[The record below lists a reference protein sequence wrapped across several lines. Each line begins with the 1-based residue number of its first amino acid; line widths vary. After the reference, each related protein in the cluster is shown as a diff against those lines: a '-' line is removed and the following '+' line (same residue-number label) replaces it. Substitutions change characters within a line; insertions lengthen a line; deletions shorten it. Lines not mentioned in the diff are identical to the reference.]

1 MLSNYGSGAIMAVPA
16 HDARDFKFAKN
27 FELKITQVI
36 SNGTKVENKPY
47 LQKEGEIVNSS
58 FLNNLSIIDATN
70 KISKLVAQKNIG
82 FSSINFRLRDA
93 IFSRQRYWGEPFPV
107 YYKNSIPHL
116 IKDEEL
122 PLELPS
128 IDSYLPTK
136 KGDPPLARATNWK
149 YKDSFEYEHS
159 TMPGWAGSSWY
170 FIRYLDPHNA
180 TKFVGDKEI
189 KYWGN
194 VDLYIGGAEHATGHL
209 LYSRF
214 WTKFLY
220 DLSLIDFSEPFKKII
235 NQGMILGESSFVYRI
250 KGKNTFVSYNLK
262 EKYKTTKIH
271 VDINLV
277 EKNHLIIEKFK
288 KKVDQNIIML
298 NLYAKMVI
306 IYAEA
311 LLKKCLNLFIML

>member
-1 MLSNYGSGAIMAVPA
+1 
-16 HDARDFKFAKN
+16 
-27 FELKITQVI
+27 
-36 SNGTKVENKPY
+36 
-47 LQKEGEIVNSS
+47 
-58 FLNNLSIIDATN
+58 
-70 KISKLVAQKNIG
+70 
-82 FSSINFRLRDA
+82 
-93 IFSRQRYWGEPFPV
+93 
-107 YYKNSIPHL
+107 
-116 IKDEEL
+116 
-122 PLELPS
+122 
-128 IDSYLPTK
+128 
-136 KGDPPLARATNWK
+136 
-149 YKDSFEYEHS
+149 
-159 TMPGWAGSSWY
+159 MPGWAGSSWY

-277 EKNHLIIEKFK
+277 
-288 KKVDQNIIML
+288 
-298 NLYAKMVI
+298 
-306 IYAEA
+306 
-311 LLKKCLNLFIML
+311 